1 MRHLPFAAESF
12 GGVWSSAAMLHLPKS
27 DLPQTLAETH
37 RVLDHG
43 QLYLAVKEGQA
54 ETWEGDPAHGQ
65 RFFAYYQPAEV
76 ELALERA
83 DFHVLWQMLSP
94 DQRGYNWIN
103 MIVWKK
109 LPKVAAAA
117 NALIFN
123 EQAQIL
129 LTRRADNGWWCIP
142 GGHLDPNETI
152 EAAAVREALEETGLT
167 VTIEQ
172 VTGMYNV
179 TYPAA
184 LMPEKKPRHI
194 FVIAYRCRVLSG
206 SLTLNDEVTEFGWFA
221 PEHLPTDMMPHH
233 AARVQDAIKKQ

>member
-1 MRHLPFAAESF
+1 
-12 GGVWSSAAMLHLPKS
+12 
-27 DLPQTLAETH
+27 
-37 RVLDHG
+37 
-43 QLYLAVKEGQA
+43 
-54 ETWEGDPAHGQ
+54 
-65 RFFAYYQPAEV
+65 
-76 ELALERA
+76 
-83 DFHVLWQMLSP
+83 
-94 DQRGYNWIN
+94 
-103 MIVWKK
+103 
-109 LPKVAAAA
+109 
-117 NALIFN
+117 
-123 EQAQIL
+123 
-129 LTRRADNGWWCIP
+129 
-142 GGHLDPNETI
+142 
-152 EAAAVREALEETGLT
+152 LEETGLT